1 MRSELSCLEAEWIFQ
16 FRYPKLGE
24 KNNKAKIPDD
34 FSFRYPKLREKNN
47 KAKIPEVT
55 GQYTET

>member
-16 FRYPKLGE
+16 FFCEFKSLLQMLQY
-24 KNNKAKIPDD
+24 DD
-34 FSFRYPKLREKNN
+34 FSFRYPKLGEKNN